1 MKRLNMFLVVLLLFA
16 FFTQVQARKKS
27 SFEIYGDIF
36 QYLPAMAATYSLI
49 RQDYKGLGQ
58 LAIGTGSTLALTY
71 AIKYSFIGIS
81 RSRPNWAK
89 ISQRPE
95 NGSYD
100 GFPSGHSSSA
110 FSAAGFM
117 QRRYGWKYG
126 VPTTILATLVGISR
140 ITAKRHTITQV
151 VAGSLLGY
159 GFSYLFSSRFENNFS
174 VNISIDEEEISK
186 GAYQNIYAIS
196 VGYRF

>member
-1 MKRLNMFLVVLLLFA
+1 MNRLKMLVTILILSTL
-16 FFTQVQARKKS
+16 FTQMQAKKDG
-27 SFEIYGDIF
+27 FEIYGDIF
-36 QYLPAMAATYSLI
+36 QYLPAMAAIYSLA
-49 RQDYKGLGQ
+49 RQDYVGLGH
-58 LAIGTGSTLALTY
+58 LAIGTGSALALTY
-71 AIKYSFIGIS
+71 AVKYSFVGIS
-81 RSRPNWAK
+81 RNHPKWAK

-95 NGSYD
+95 NGSFD

-151 VAGSLLGY
+151 IAGSLLGY
-159 GFSYLFSSRFENNFS
+159 GISYLVSSRFKDNLDI
-174 VNISIDEEEISK
+174 NINIDKEEVSQ
-186 GAYQNIYAIS
+186 GTYQNIYALS
-196 VGYRF
+196 VKYRF